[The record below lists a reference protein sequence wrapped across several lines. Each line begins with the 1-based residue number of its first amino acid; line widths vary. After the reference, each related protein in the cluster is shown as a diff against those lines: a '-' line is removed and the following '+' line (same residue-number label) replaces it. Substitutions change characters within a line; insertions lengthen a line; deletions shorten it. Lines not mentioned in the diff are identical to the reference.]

1 MVIDQEHQKKFELI
15 WSKGDYRR
23 GSTAQRL
30 TEMFLSYIPYEATIN
45 DYGSG
50 TGRAEIEILQRRHEQ
65 KICMIDIAKNALEQP
80 AKALVDRGIL
90 KFIHAD
96 LTDLSSVP
104 HADWG
109 LCINVLMTVQKDKLE
124 TIVKQIR
131 NTCDNLFFEA
141 YDLKDFRL
149 GMDMTTVKLSKPQ
162 WESLFL
168 RFWPEVIF
176 IQSPESNHRY
186 IFVCKG
192 KR

>member
-1 MVIDQEHQKKFELI
+1 MIDQEHQKKFELI

-30 TEMFLSYIPYEATIN
+30 TDTFLLYIPPKATIN

-50 TGRAEIEILQRRHEQ
+50 TGRAEMEILQKRHDQ
-65 KICMIDIAKNALEQP
+65 KICMIDIAKNALEPP
-80 AKALVDRGIL
+80 AKALVERGIL

-96 LTDLSSVP
+96 LTDLGEVP

-109 LCINVLMTVQKDKLE
+109 LCINVLMTVQKSKLD
-124 TIVKQIR
+124 IILKQIA

-149 GMDMTTVKLSKPQ
+149 GMDMTTVKLSKEE
-162 WESLFL
+162 WNSLFL
-168 RFWPEVIF
+168 KYWNEVTF
-176 IQSPESNHRY
+176 IQSKESNHRY